1 MSARKLPI
9 RVVDE
14 LLHSAVD
21 AAVVADR
28 EGRIVYLN
36 REAENLFGYEADELL
51 GLLRSAD
58 LSSIESVEEL
68 LVTVWDRCDLL
79 ARDIVS
85 SRLASPVDPRT
96 MGRS

>member
-1 MSARKLPI
+1 MSARKLPT

-51 GLLRSAD
+51 GQAVEVLMPSAYREKHQEYRKAYRKAPRSRPT
-58 LSSIESVEEL
+58 
-68 LVTVWDRCDLL
+68 VTR
-79 ARDIVS
+79 S
-85 SRLASPVDPRT
+85 KTAS
-96 MGRS
+96 

>member
-1 MSARKLPI
+1 MNLLLASERNPRSAAAALD
-9 RVVDE
+9 VVRREALELAWEFGAIEAEE
-14 LLHSAVD
+14 LLD
-21 AAVVADR
+21 
-28 EGRIVYLN
+28 
-36 REAENLFGYEADELL
+36 
-51 GLLRSAD
+51 LLRGAD
-58 LSSIESVEEL
+58 LSSIESVESL